1 MKPHILIIDDNPDFL
16 FTMKT
21 FLTRNGFNVE
31 TASDGTTGFELIQKH
46 RPDLVMLDVMMES
59 TYSGFE
65 VCRLVRNDPD
75 LKTTPIIGIS
85 GMGEE
90 LEIDYKQW
98 PDYDYFRPDA
108 FLDKPVDKQQLL
120 RMIPEVIEKAKK
132 RKRRPTWEK
141 EREKDW
147 AQKASKSQ

>member
-1 MKPHILIIDDNPDFL
+1 MGNKPSKIVIIDDNPDFL
-16 FTMKT
+16 FTMQT

-85 GMGEE
+85 GMAD
-90 LEIDYKQW
+90 EIGVNFDIYE
-98 PDYDYFRPDA
+98 DREYFTPDA
-108 FLDKPVDKQQLL
+108 FFDKPVDKDALL
-120 RMIPEVIEKAKK
+120 AKIN
-132 RKRRPTWEK
+132 
-141 EREKDW
+141 DLI
-147 AQKASKSQ
+147 S

>member
-1 MKPHILIIDDNPDFL
+1 MANRPSRIIIIDDNPDFL
-16 FTMKT
+16 FTMQT

-75 LKTTPIIGIS
+75 LKNTPIIGIS
-85 GMGEE
+85 GMAEE
-90 LEIDYKQW
+90 LGAKFDIYEDR
-98 PDYDYFRPDA
+98 DYFTPDA
-108 FLDKPVDKQQLL
+108 FFDKPVDKDALL
-120 RMIPEVIEKAKK
+120 RKI
-132 RKRRPTWEK
+132 
-141 EREKDW
+141 KDFI
-147 AQKASKSQ
+147 S